1 LFGTEFDKLFLCSP
15 PQGESFWDPQ
25 EKNGAGDKDYHLVP
39 YGLGMST
46 TLDSVLDNVSRGDQA
61 RHVTSGEFILS
72 NFEQTA
78 PKKTV
83 EERTEGSFETGD
95 TISEVVSP
103 DTGERGVDS
112 TLEPLSQSDSL
123 TNGRATAKVADYL
136 KVLGLSHELRPPLES
151 IFANKASLLANRD
164 APKVNT
170 LLDSLDKICNTI
182 GIMIDVSCADVTVLD
197 GSPNVFFYAT
207 IMDTISQVIRKLGS
221 WAELDPDSRT
231 GLTQNTLSTALDFT
245 MEPSYFGFEYTLFSS
260 VEMDG
265 SEPPV
270 PDLQLE
276 RVLSLTR
283 LDFYLLRL
291 KSYIS
296 HFDSES
302 ELLVATA
309 TLFSPAELKRSL
321 LALHNRV
328 DSILCAWKR
337 QWGK

>member
-1 LFGTEFDKLFLCSP
+1 VAE
-15 PQGESFWDPQ
+15 
-25 EKNGAGDKDYHLVP
+25 H
-39 YGLGMST
+39 
-46 TLDSVLDNVSRGDQA
+46 
-61 RHVTSGEFILS
+61 
-72 NFEQTA
+72 
-78 PKKTV
+78 
-83 EERTEGSFETGD
+83 TEGSFETED
-95 TISEVVSP
+95 TISEVVWP
-103 DTGERGVDS
+103 DIGERGVDS

-123 TNGRATAKVADYL
+123 TNGRATAKVTDYL
-136 KVLGLSHELRPPLES
+136 KVLGLSHELRLPLES
-151 IFANKASLLANRD
+151 IFVNEASLLANRD
-164 APKVNT
+164 APKVKA
-170 LLDSLDKICNTI
+170 LLDSLDKICNNI

-197 GSPNVFFYAT
+197 GSANVFFYAT
-207 IMDTISQVIRKLGS
+207 IMDTISQAIGKLGS

-231 GLTQNTLSTALDFT
+231 GLRQNTLSTAPDFT
-245 MEPSYFGFEYTLFSS
+245 LEPSYFGFEDKLFGS
-260 VEMDG
+260 VEMDCP
-265 SEPPV
+265 EPPV

-296 HFDSES
+296 YFDSES

-309 TLFSPAELKRSL
+309 TLLSPAELKESL

>member
-1 LFGTEFDKLFLCSP
+1 LVGTEFDELFQCSP
-15 PQGESFWDPQ
+15 PQGESVWDLQ
-25 EKNGAGDKDYHLVP
+25 ERNGAGDKDYHLVP

-46 TLDSVLDNVSRGDQA
+46 TLDSVLENVSRGDQA
-61 RHVTSGEFILS
+61 RHVTSREFILS

-83 EERTEGSFETGD
+83 AEHTEGSFETGD
-95 TISEVVSP
+95 TMSEVASP
-103 DTGERGVDS
+103 DIGERGVDS
-112 TLEPLSQSDSL
+112 TLEPLSQSGSL
-123 TNGRATAKVADYL
+123 THGRATAKATDYL
-136 KVLGLSHELRPPLES
+136 KFLELSHELRPLLES
-151 IFANKASLLANRD
+151 IFVNEASLLANGD
-164 APKVNT
+164 APKVKT

-182 GIMIDVSCADVTVLD
+182 GIMIDVSCAGVTVLD
-197 GSPNVFFYAT
+197 GSANVFCYAT
-207 IMDTISQVIRKLGS
+207 IMDTISQATRKLGS

-231 GLTQNTLSTALDFT
+231 GLRQNTLSTALDFT
-245 MEPSYFGFEYTLFSS
+245 MEPSYFGFKDTLFGS

-265 SEPPV
+265 SETPV

-296 HFDSES
+296 HFDSEP

-309 TLFSPAELKRSL
+309 TLFSPAELKGSL